1 MVLGVCIDISSFL
14 LPFYFTFV
22 YYYGLMPRK
31 VTGPSFLEQAL
42 EVLDSEECKA
52 DFEKL
57 GPLKAFVPKLLILKQ
72 GKRSYVLTDA
82 DKLRAKLKEKGIIS
96 YAPSK

>member
-1 MVLGVCIDISSFL
+1 MYINRYLQFFCCLL
-14 LPFYFTFV
+14 LPV
-22 YYYGLMPRK
+22 YELMPRK

-57 GPLKAFVPKLLILKQ
+57 GPLKAFVPKLLIFKQ
-72 GKRSYVLTDA
+72 GKRLYVFTDT

-96 YAPSK
+96 YASCRTSL